1 MLIFECSI
9 GGGPAAMGK
18 KTEERNK
25 AKISKG
31 KGNRSSNKTIFIAV
45 GILVL
50 AALIF
55 SFFYQRGNTK
65 PALIVIDNPDT
76 LPGIQVSEVPWPPE
90 FSHLR
95 ERLKMIGLPA
105 MSEEGTNLHSHQH
118 IKVFI
123 KGSPVQVPSG
133 IGSPPQFITTIHTHD
148 ATGEIHIESPTV
160 QTFTLG
166 QFFDVWGVR
175 FSSKCIG
182 SYCEDQQNS
191 VKVFVDG
198 KAVAGDPRTM
208 ALIDQQEIV
217 VAYGKPEELPK
228 L

>member
-1 MLIFECSI
+1 MS
-9 GGGPAAMGK
+9 K
-18 KTEERNK
+18 KTEKTKENLSKRENK
-25 AKISKG
+25 KP
-31 KGNRSSNKTIFIAV
+31 SSNKTIFITAGV
-45 GILVL
+45 FVL
-50 AALIF
+50 AAAAFAL
-55 SFFYQRGNTK
+55 FYKGGNTK
-65 PALIVIDNPDT
+65 PAPTVIANPDT
-76 LPGIQVSEVPWPPE
+76 LPGIQISEVPWPPE

-105 MSEEGTNLHSHQH
+105 LSEEGTNLHSHQH
-118 IKVFI
+118 IRIFI
-123 KGSPVQVPSG
+123 KGNSIQVPSE
-133 IGSPPQFITTIHTHD
+133 IGSPPQYITTIHTHD
-148 ATGEIHIESPTV
+148 TTGEIHIESPTV

-198 KAVAGDPRTM
+198 KAVTGDPRTM
-208 ALIDQQEIV
+208 ALADQQEIV
-217 VAYGKPEELPK
+217 VAYGTAEQLPK